1 MISTP
6 KVSIIIPV
14 YKVEKYIDRCIQSVI
29 NQTLKEIEIILIDDG
44 SPDRCPRI
52 CDAYAIKDKRI
63 KVIHK
68 NNEGLGFARNSG
80 IKIATGDYI
89 AFVDSD
95 DYIEPNMYSDLIEI
109 ASKFTLDTVFC
120 GYFREN
126 NNHSTQ
132 ISEVEKITFFNNEEI
147 TNVFLANMIATDI
160 RIKKERQYAMSVWRG
175 IYSKRIID
183 KYHILFPSEREYI
196 SEDIIFHID
205 YLSHSRHIAIS
216 PNSFYHYILNETSL
230 TQLKRNDRF
239 EKYKILYFG
248 LIHKAKEKNLYEI
261 LGHRIDKLFIGY
273 CRSLTY
279 NIIKSTDNFRHKLA
293 ALQIIC
299 HDNIWEQ
306 INENYPIKMMP
317 LQNRVI
323 FNLTYHN
330 HSLIL
335 YCFIKIYIQ
344 INRK

>member
-68 NNEGLGFARNSG
+68 NNEGLGFARNTG

-109 ASKFTLDTVFC
+109 ASKFTLDTVFS

-239 EKYKILYFG
+239 EKYKILYLG
-248 LIHKAKEKNLYEI
+248 LIHKAKENNLYEI
-261 LGHRIDKLFIGY
+261 LRYRIDKFFIGY
-273 CRSLTY
+273 CRSLAY
-279 NIIKSTDNFRHKLA
+279 KIVNSNDNFNQKISDLKE
-293 ALQIIC
+293 ISY
-299 HDNIWEQ
+299 DKIWEQ
-306 INENYPIKMMP
+306 INAVYPINNMP
-317 LQNRVI
+317 SSQKLIYNLIYRHYI
-323 FNLTYHN
+323 FLLYI
-330 HSLIL
+330 IL
-335 YCFIKIYIQ
+335 KLRNTLSRI
-344 INRK
+344 